1 MRETREIVKLLL
13 FTIIWGMPILV
24 SMVWVN
30 QWLLLLFI
38 VSAFMSSSIFRHYEV
53 LDSLCSKEK
62 DETDAD
68 ILTENQEEEN

>member
-24 SMVWVN
+24 SMIWIN

-53 LDSLCSKEK
+53 LDSLYSKEK
-62 DETDAD
+62 DETDVD

>member
-13 FTIIWGMPILV
+13 FIIIWGIPILL
-24 SMVWVN
+24 SIIWVN

-38 VSAFMSSSIFRHYEV
+38 ASAFMSSSIFRHYEV
-53 LDSLCSKEK
+53 LESLYSKEK

>member
-13 FTIIWGMPILV
+13 FIIIWGIPILV
-24 SMVWVN
+24 SIIWVN

-38 VSAFMSSSIFRHYEV
+38 ASAFMSSSIFRHYEV
-53 LDSLCSKEK
+53 LDSFSKEK
-62 DETDAD
+62 DETDVD